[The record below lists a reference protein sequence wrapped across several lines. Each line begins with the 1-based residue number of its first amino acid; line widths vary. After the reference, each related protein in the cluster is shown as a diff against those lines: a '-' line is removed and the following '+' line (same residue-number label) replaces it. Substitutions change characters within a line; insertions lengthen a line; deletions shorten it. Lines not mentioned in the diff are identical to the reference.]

1 MGAEATAPLAAFS
14 AALRLARLRR
24 RIPLRE
30 LAAALDLRSHA
41 TISAWESGRIKRL
54 PRPEHLRRLSEA
66 LAVPLDYWT
75 EALFDDSSTTE

>member
-1 MGAEATAPLAAFS
+1 MSEKVDAMASFS

-24 RIPLRE
+24 HISLRE
-30 LAAALDLRSHA
+30 LGAAIGVAHTTLA
-41 TISAWESGRIKRL
+41 FWESARLKRL